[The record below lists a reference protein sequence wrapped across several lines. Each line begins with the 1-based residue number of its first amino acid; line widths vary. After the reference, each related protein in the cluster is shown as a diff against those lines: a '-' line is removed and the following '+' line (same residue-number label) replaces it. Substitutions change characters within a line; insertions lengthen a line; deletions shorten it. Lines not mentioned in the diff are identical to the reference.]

1 MKLLRLVS
9 RATLAWAVGNWGT
22 KWNAYGY
29 DNGVEMED
37 GKLKFL
43 TAWAAPHPIMQKL
56 SEMYPD
62 IKFEHE
68 WADEDIGNNCG
79 RYVYYNGER
88 VEEYFPESQ
97 KDCLEF
103 AAKVMDTS
111 LEEDYSLYLNAT
123 ETEYINIEYD
133 DEYELIEVA
142 GHTAL
147 FTNDRITDANIPK
160 GIGIRNRSM
169 IDKSDLV
176 ICYIEHKRGGA
187 FKAIQ
192 YAESIGKLIINLI

>member
-1 MKLLRLVS
+1 M
-9 RATLAWAVGNWGT
+9 
-22 KWNAYGY
+22 
-29 DNGVEMED
+29 
-37 GKLKFL
+37 
-43 TAWAAPHPIMQKL
+43 
-56 SEMYPD
+56 
-62 IKFEHE
+62 
-68 WADEDIGNNCG
+68 
-79 RYVYYNGER
+79 
-88 VEEYFPESQ
+88 
-97 KDCLEF
+97 
-103 AAKVMDTS
+103 
-111 LEEDYSLYLNAT
+111 
-123 ETEYINIEYD
+123 
-133 DEYELIEVA
+133 A